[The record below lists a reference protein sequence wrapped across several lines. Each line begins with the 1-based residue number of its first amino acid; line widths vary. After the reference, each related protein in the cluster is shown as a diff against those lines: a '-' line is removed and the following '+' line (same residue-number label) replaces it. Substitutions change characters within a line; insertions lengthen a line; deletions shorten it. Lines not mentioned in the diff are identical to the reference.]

1 MSKLTEVLSLQAENE
16 LEDALYFYDLISTKI
31 GDNFLNQINT
41 CIESILLNPETYK
54 LEFDIYRQAVVK
66 KFPFVIIYTK
76 IDSKILISAIFHTS
90 KNPNKKFKFSHSTN
104 KKPQLLSQLWSF
116 KILKLEY
123 FQITLSS
130 IFLFPQKRVLK

>member
-1 MSKLTEVLSLQAENE
+1 MGKLKEVLSIQAENE

-31 GDNFLNQINT
+31 GDNFLNQIHT

-76 IDSKILISAIFHTS
+76 IDSMILISAIFHTS
-90 KNPNKKFKFSHSTN
+90 KNPDKKF
-104 KKPQLLSQLWSF
+104 
-116 KILKLEY
+116 
-123 FQITLSS
+123 
-130 IFLFPQKRVLK
+130 R

>member
-54 LEFDIYRQAVVK
+54 LEFDVYRQAVVK

-90 KNPNKKFKFSHSTN
+90 KNPNKKF
-104 KKPQLLSQLWSF
+104 
-116 KILKLEY
+116 
-123 FQITLSS
+123 
-130 IFLFPQKRVLK
+130 R